1 MRSWDKENRPTSS
14 DIETRPRCLAFAP
27 DNPKTYR
34 LLTVPELHHARTAE
48 FDVEFSVWS
57 TERPREGGRHA
68 QEFSAP
74 DPSKTAPLI

>member
-48 FDVEFSVWS
+48 FDVEFGMVY
-57 TERPREGGRHA
+57 
-68 QEFSAP
+68 
-74 DPSKTAPLI
+74 